1 MSDIPL
7 SKDQLSDENKK
18 YHTFYNLAI
27 VLSFI
32 TMVEVIAI
40 FLPFVKGLL
49 FWTLV
54 LLSLGKFFAVI
65 FIFMHLVYDKM
76 IYTLL
81 FLAGLLLATGTVLA
95 LTTLFSAERVDHE
108 AISSLEQKPYEL
120 QLEQPYTSPLSIT

>member
-7 SKDQLSDENKK
+7 PKDQLSGENKK

-27 VLSFI
+27 ILSFV

-54 LLSLGKFFAVI
+54 VLSLGKFFAVI
-65 FIFMHLVYDKM
+65 FIFMHLVYDRM

-95 LTTLFSAERVDHE
+95 LTTLFSSDRVDHE
-108 AISSLEQKPYEL
+108 AI
-120 QLEQPYTSPLSIT
+120 TSYLLPDTQIHINEPVDIQVV